1 MGHCLISAITQ
12 SSIHHCPTV
21 YRPAAIFSFTCQF
34 CLESTSFVVTS
45 AVTKYCFSFSCL
57 YRYFFK
63 TETGERDCAV
73 VWEEVKDDDAELPTY
88 DGKIVGKVEKM
99 DSA

>member
-12 SSIHHCPTV
+12 SSIRHCPTV

-45 AVTKYCFSFSCL
+45 AVTNIAFLSPAFTDTFLRRKLARGIVQSC
-57 YRYFFK
+57 
-63 TETGERDCAV
+63 
-73 VWEEVKDDDAELPTY
+73 
-88 DGKIVGKVEKM
+88 GKKSKMTMQNFQHMMEKL
-99 DSA
+99 